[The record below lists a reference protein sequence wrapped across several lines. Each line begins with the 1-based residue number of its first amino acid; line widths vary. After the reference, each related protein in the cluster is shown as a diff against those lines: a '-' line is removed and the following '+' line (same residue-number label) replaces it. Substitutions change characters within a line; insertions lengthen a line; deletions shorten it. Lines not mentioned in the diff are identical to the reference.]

1 MNNPYGYKLL
11 RQQLGE
17 RYKLAH
23 YCFSYT
29 FALKILDMYK
39 KRKIIVLGEP
49 KDAIKKSKWKIVP
62 ITKHEAVQA
71 EKMFPSDVI
80 IAVGIFYFISK
91 IIRKKEIIKNEQNN
105 FRSKNNATEK
115 P

>member
-1 MNNPYGYKLL
+1 MNMNNPYGYKLL

-71 EKMFPSDVI
+71 EKDVP
-80 IAVGIFYFISK
+80 F
-91 IIRKKEIIKNEQNN
+91 
-105 FRSKNNATEK
+105 
-115 P
+115 